1 MENILEKI
9 ANSLSNKLSKTF
21 YISDRKTDLKS
32 VFNPPIKLDPDYNYE
47 IGLIYFSANN
57 AIYNINNLNNK
68 ITFIPNTNTDA
79 THQGIKQ
86 VVSGTN
92 VDIKKIITKNNFT
105 LKPGAYEYKRISEE
119 IKELTNNKITLLP
132 DLATGRSKL
141 IVSQNVAIEFNGL
154 QNILGFK
161 NSYFSQ
167 GTHISE
173 NRIMIRNIHTI
184 NIDCNIANGNSYK
197 NGEESNII
205 FSFPAGIQPHGHDYH
220 IEPSTRIYFPV
231 TRSVIDEIR
240 IRLLDENGNLIHLDN
255 ENVSIYLHLKQI

>member
-1 MENILEKI
+1 MYKRQNEK
-9 ANSLSNKLSKTF
+9 
-21 YISDRKTDLKS
+21 
-32 VFNPPIKLDPDYNYE
+32 
-47 IGLIYFSANN
+47 
-57 AIYNINNLNNK
+57 NNK
-68 ITFIPNTNTDA
+68 ISYIPNAQTNA
-79 THQGIKQ
+79 AHQGIKQ
-86 VVSGTN
+86 VVSGMNSEMKEMTTA
-92 VDIKKIITKNNFT
+92 KKHS

-141 IVSQNVAIEFNGL
+141 IVSQNVAIEFKGL